1 MAGTG
6 AFVVVLIT
14 IIAGVLVARARR
26 GNRS

>member
-14 IIAGVLVARARR
+14 IIAGVFVARARR
-26 GNRS
+26 GRGS